1 MFYPVSDLLNPV
13 AFQAPPAVPNDGA
26 LPEIV
31 LLSTNEVRRTSE
43 HHMQRLSKLQTV
55 SNSWRVMGPLA

>member
-1 MFYPVSDLLNPV
+1 MAPASQMFYPVSDLLNPV

-31 LLSTNEVRRTSE
+31 LLSTTEVRRTCE
-43 HHMQRLSKLQTV
+43 HHLR
-55 SNSWRVMGPLA
+55 